1 MENRNQ
7 ELERRIGEYERTLQ
21 VVVDGMHPWVRRVNR
36 ALNFTEVIPDRAE
49 SPPVAGPSRTD
60 RRGQRARRR
69 QGPPRW
75 SSSSGSREDPINI
88 LDDSE
93 DDDERLRRG
102 LPPAPTRPIPI
113 PPPVPRPRFGS
124 LIPIR
129 YSSPE
134 L

>member
-1 MENRNQ
+1 M
-7 ELERRIGEYERTLQ
+7 
-21 VVVDGMHPWVRRVNR
+21 
-36 ALNFTEVIPDRAE
+36 
-49 SPPVAGPSRTD
+49 AGPSRTD
-60 RRGQRARRR
+60 RRGQRAHRC

-93 DDDERLRRG
+93 DDNERLRRG
-102 LPPAPTRPIPI
+102 LPPAPVRPIPI
-113 PPPVPRPRFGS
+113 PPPVPCPRFGS

-129 YSSPE
+129 DSSPE

>member
-1 MENRNQ
+1 
-7 ELERRIGEYERTLQ
+7 
-21 VVVDGMHPWVRRVNR
+21 MHPWVRRVNR
-36 ALNFTEVIPDRAE
+36 ALNFNEVIPDCAE

-60 RRGQRARRR
+60 RRGQRACRR

-75 SSSSGSREDPINI
+75 LSSSGSREDPINI

-102 LPPAPTRPIPI
+102 LPPVPVRPVPI
-113 PPPVPRPRFGS
+113 PPPVPRPHFGS
-124 LIPIR
+124 LVPIR
-129 YSSPE
+129 DSSPE

>member
-1 MENRNQ
+1 METRNQ
-7 ELERRIGEYERTLQ
+7 ELERCVDEQERIIQALAE
-21 VVVDGMHPWVRRVNR
+21 GMHPWVRRVNR
-36 ALNFTEVIPDRAE
+36 ALNFNEVIPDHAE
-49 SPPVAGPSRTD
+49 SPPVAGPPRTD
-60 RRGQRARRR
+60 RRGQRARRH

-75 SSSSGSREDPINI
+75 LSSSGSGEDPINI

-102 LPPAPTRPIPI
+102 PPPAPVRPGPI
-113 PPPVPRPRFGS
+113 PPPVPHPRFGS

-129 YSSPE
+129 DSSLE